1 MQNTYDEDLTCALK
15 IIKKED
21 KQIFPQVPN
30 EPSFRDVRTLQQQ
43 TWTLQNCIFSWIFVT
58 MQIFA
63 LLLMFSVTG
72 F

>member
-15 IIKKED
+15 MIKKED

-30 EPSFRDVRTLQQQ
+30 EPSFRDV
-43 TWTLQNCIFSWIFVT
+43 WTLQNCIFSWIFVT

>member
-15 IIKKED
+15 MIKKED

-30 EPSFRDVRTLQQQ
+30 KPSFRDVQ
-43 TWTLQNCIFSWIFVT
+43 TLQNCIFSWIFVT

>member
-15 IIKKED
+15 MIKKED

-30 EPSFRDVRTLQQQ
+30 EPSFRDVR
-43 TWTLQNCIFSWIFVT
+43 TLQNCIFSWIFVT